1 MSIMS
6 QLIKEKEGKNLSN
19 EDNQKIKKK
28 KTSALGYRP
37 YQAQWEEEA
46 IAGRI
51 PAALENLGKTCNC
64 T

>member
-6 QLIKEKEGKNLSN
+6 QLKKEKEGKNLSN

-28 KTSALGYRP
+28 TSALGYRL
-37 YQAQWEEEA
+37 YQAQWEEEG

-51 PAALENLGKTCNC
+51 PAALENLGKTCNS